1 LCVCQRNELSNVLS
15 LLVQL
20 GGAPSLRVRP
30 PAQLGGVGPVGA
42 WPTTPLQSASRA
54 AIWGATVAGWQ
65 GDVSATAAT
74 TGTIVERSAM
84 ICKGQRFAQCEFVKT
99 SLGREYAND
108 KTKSWLER
116 LHHLGGA
123 GRPPRQLPEPPTP
136 NYHDSTFSSC
146 ARMFASSLLP
156 KRQGLVSQM
165 PAREMPNDFVAASG
179 AQVFDLGYFLKGAL
193 AGGICC
199 SITHG
204 ALTPV
209 DVVKTR
215 IQLDSVKYNQG
226 MIGGFKQIAAEEG
239 TGALLTGLGPTVLGY
254 FVQGA
259 CPRLALPPACSR
271 LSIL

>member
-1 LCVCQRNELSNVLS
+1 
-15 LLVQL
+15 
-20 GGAPSLRVRP
+20 
-30 PAQLGGVGPVGA
+30 
-42 WPTTPLQSASRA
+42 
-54 AIWGATVAGWQ
+54 
-65 GDVSATAAT
+65 
-74 TGTIVERSAM
+74 M
-84 ICKGQRFAQCEFVKT
+84 ICKGQRFRLSRPACAENTRTIKPSPGSSDFIT
-99 SLGREYAND
+99 SAEPDGRRD
-108 KTKSWLER
+108 S
-116 LHHLGGA
+116 
-123 GRPPRQLPEPPTP
+123 LPEPPTP

-226 MIGGFKQIAAEEG
+226 MVGGFKQIAAEEG
-239 TGALLTGLGPTVLGY
+239 AGALLTGLGPTVLGY

-259 CPRLALPPACSR
+259 CKPGPGRCFPPASALLRCVIPR
-271 LSIL
+271 ALWTVAMQ